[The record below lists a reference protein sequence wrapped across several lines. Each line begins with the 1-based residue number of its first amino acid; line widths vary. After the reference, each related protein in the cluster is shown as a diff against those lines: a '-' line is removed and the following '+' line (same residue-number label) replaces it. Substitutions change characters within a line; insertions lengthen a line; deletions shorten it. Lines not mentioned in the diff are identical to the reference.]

1 MPNLPLAR
9 RPRRDMQ
16 FGNCEMEN
24 FTIKWLTNLV
34 AQDVW
39 SYELLLVEYYPQV
52 VLCFDVFTAFTMSF
66 LLFRSELWV
75 QTLHLESQ
83 ASPTLGCRGKPLEA
97 QNFCRI
103 EMSKGM
109 NLSRQV
115 PGTCRQGACYST
127 PENRTEES
135 KLRVFSVLCGCQ
147 DLLPDLY
154 TPQFGVELHAEQ
166 IQPYLSNGSWCPG
179 RFPLRALYPMS
190 SWKAGHCSDF

>member
-1 MPNLPLAR
+1 M
-9 RPRRDMQ
+9 
-16 FGNCEMEN
+16 
-24 FTIKWLTNLV
+24 
-34 AQDVW
+34 
-39 SYELLLVEYYPQV
+39 
-52 VLCFDVFTAFTMSF
+52 LCFDVFTAFTMSF

-83 ASPTLGCRGKPLEA
+83 ASPTLGCRGKPLEV

-109 NLSRQV
+109 NLSRQG

-127 PENRTEES
+127 PEIVRKNRN
-135 KLRVFSVLCGCQ
+135 LRVFSVLCGCQ

-166 IQPYLSNGSWCPG
+166 IQPYLSNGS
-179 RFPLRALYPMS
+179 
-190 SWKAGHCSDF
+190 